1 QLKEQPHNNNNTQL
15 FRAHS
20 SSEHRS
26 NDWEGHANRSVGVSR
41 SGEGKNSTDF
51 STSSVRAF
59 VMSGEEVAK
68 AFLTHFYSKFANNG
82 AQLDQL
88 GALYQP
94 TSMLTI
100 EGNQVVGATNIV
112 AKYKDLGGNL
122 QFQPDTLDVQMG
134 TTTSA
139 LLAVVT
145 GKLKIDNGNQLHY
158 LQMFQL
164 VSTGPGAYYVHN
176 DILRLIYS

>member
-1 QLKEQPHNNNNTQL
+1 
-15 FRAHS
+15 
-20 SSEHRS
+20 
-26 NDWEGHANRSVGVSR
+26 
-41 SGEGKNSTDF
+41 
-51 STSSVRAF
+51 
-59 VMSGEEVAK
+59 MSGEEVAK

-145 GKLKIDNGNQLHY
+145 GKLKVGQDAEEAPGPSFAARYPHSEEDAKIKSARLSESSRRDGPNAFHHFRDQCWSFPRSSQALKTGQGCVVPYGN
-158 LQMFQL
+158 
-164 VSTGPGAYYVHN
+164 
-176 DILRLIYS
+176 LRDWC

>member
-1 QLKEQPHNNNNTQL
+1 
-15 FRAHS
+15 
-20 SSEHRS
+20 
-26 NDWEGHANRSVGVSR
+26 
-41 SGEGKNSTDF
+41 
-51 STSSVRAF
+51 
-59 VMSGEEVAK
+59 MSGEEVAK

-82 AQLDQL
+82 AQAREGEGGGASRLDQL

-112 AKYKDLGGNL
+112 AKYKALGGNL

>member
-1 QLKEQPHNNNNTQL
+1 
-15 FRAHS
+15 
-20 SSEHRS
+20 
-26 NDWEGHANRSVGVSR
+26 
-41 SGEGKNSTDF
+41 
-51 STSSVRAF
+51 
-59 VMSGEEVAK
+59 MSGEEVAK

-82 AQLDQL
+82 AQASTGQSCCWLDQL